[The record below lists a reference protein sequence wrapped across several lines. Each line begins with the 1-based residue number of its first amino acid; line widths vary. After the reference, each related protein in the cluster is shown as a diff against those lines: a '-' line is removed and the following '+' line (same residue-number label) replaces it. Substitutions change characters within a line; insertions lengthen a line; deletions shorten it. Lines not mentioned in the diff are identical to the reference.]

1 MPPRTDRLARSA
13 GRAGA
18 ATLTSR
24 ILGLARDQVLAGLF
38 GAGNDMDAF
47 VVAFRIPNLV
57 RNLFAEGAL
66 SAAFVPTFTRELT
79 LHGKPS
85 AWKLASN
92 VLNAL
97 LLITGALVVLGI
109 VFARPIVAA
118 YAGSYA
124 AVPGKLEL
132 TVTLTRTM
140 LPFLVLAAVAAALMG
155 MLNSLGYFFVP
166 SVSPAMFNVATIL
179 CAVGLAPFMPALGLP
194 RIMALAIGA
203 IAGGLGQVVV
213 QLVPLRRE
221 GFRLHAFLNLRDEG
235 LARVLVLMGP
245 GTLGLAATQVNLF
258 INTLLATRQ
267 GTGAVSWLT
276 YAFRLMYFPIGLFGV
291 SVATAVL
298 PAVSHYAASEDI
310 KAIRRTVA
318 RGIRLMLMLN
328 VPATL
333 GLYVLA
339 VPIIHLLFEH
349 GRFTAA
355 DTMATAGAL
364 RLYAVGLVGYSAAR
378 IVSPVF
384 YAIGRSRV
392 PVVVSVATIALNV
405 VASVTLVHMMGFRG
419 LALSTSLAAVANGV
433 VLLWLLARHLHGIDG
448 GPLLVASIKIAC
460 ASVVM
465 AAVALFVQRASGAF
479 IPGLGIIA
487 QAVRLALAILCALV
501 ALAGAAKLL
510 HIEEFDEALD
520 RLRGSRDTI

>member
-13 GRAGA
+13 SKAGA

-24 ILGLARDQVLAGLF
+24 ILGLARDQVLAALF

-79 LHGKPS
+79 LRGKPS
-85 AWKLASN
+85 AWRLASN

-97 LLITGALVVLGI
+97 VLITGVLVLLGI
-109 VFARPIVAA
+109 IFARPIVSA

-155 MLNSLGYFFVP
+155 MLNSLHYFFVP
-166 SVSPAMFNVATIL
+166 SLSPAMFNVATIA
-179 CAVGLAPFMPALGLP
+179 CAIGLAPLMPSLGLP

-203 IAGGLGQVVV
+203 IVGGVGQVVV
-213 QLVPLRRE
+213 QLIPLRRE
-221 GFRLHAFLNLRDEG
+221 GFRLHAVLNLRDEG

-276 YAFRLMYFPIGLFGV
+276 YAFRLMYLPIGLFGV
-291 SVATAVL
+291 SIATAVL
-298 PAVSHYAASEDI
+298 PVVSHHAASDDSDG
-310 KAIRRTVA
+310 IRRTVA

-339 VPIIHLLFEH
+339 VPIIHLLFER

-392 PVVVSVATIALNV
+392 PVAVSIATIALNV
-405 VASVTLVHMMGFRG
+405 VASVTLVRVMGFRG
-419 LALSTSLAAVANGV
+419 LALSTSIAAVANGF
-433 VLLWLLARHLHGIDG
+433 VLLWLLARHLRGIDG
-448 GPLLVASIKIAC
+448 RALLVASIKIAC
-460 ASVVM
+460 ASLVM
-465 AAVALFVQRASGAF
+465 AAVALFVQRASTTF
-479 IPGLGIIA
+479 IPGQGILA
-487 QAVRLALAILCALV
+487 QAVRLAAAIVSALV
-501 ALAGAAKLL
+501 ALASAAKLL